1 MGSFSS
7 VFHGCARWFSLPF
20 HSLSSTRSVSRFL
33 SQALSFWEV
42 GGGRMGVNR
51 TFLRDLY
58 TWPWMMN
65 VISPGGNG
73 HRRGN
78 ILPRHR
84 IMRECYVPE
93 NNSLGVPGD
102 WVSGRWEKMWSE
114 WLLEIK
120 ILRTLLCHAKGKYLV
135 PFFFSFE
142 KVPGWDLRG
151 ETRKTK
157 LGSTI
162 SH

>member
-20 HSLSSTRSVSRFL
+20 HSLSSTRSVSRFHP
-33 SQALSFWEV
+33 QALSFWEV
-42 GGGRMGVNR
+42 GGEGWGWTGLSSETFTLDLEWWMRFHQVKMGIGEG
-51 TFLRDLY
+51 TFYQDTEL
-58 TWPWMMN
+58 WE
-65 VISPGGNG
+65 S
-73 HRRGN
+73 
-78 ILPRHR
+78 
-84 IMRECYVPE
+84 YVPE
-93 NNSLGVPGD
+93 NNSLGVSGD
-102 WVSGRWEKMWSE
+102 WVSERCGKMWSE

-120 ILRTLLCHAKGKYLV
+120 ILRTLLCHAKGKYLA
-135 PFFFSFE
+135 FFSSFE
-142 KVPGWDLRG
+142 KVPGWDLRE